1 MWEKFSNFFETLNDK
16 TVGWSSQCSSNLAY
30 YIEEWHIFTFCRR
43 VWLCLI
49 LWFTMGPIFWY
60 LKLKTPHFF
69 LRLEARHLQEI
80 HWYGNFCWMYG
91 LALIVS
97 IPTLNTCQI
106 LMRFMRLLMV
116 TEAWNPALRAKSWI
130 QLLWP
135 EKPKLANIKILF
147 LTYYNLLSFR
157 IYMTF
162 DLSFIH

>member
-30 YIEEWHIFTFCRR
+30 YIEEWHIFYF
-43 VWLCLI
+43 LPPCLI
-49 LWFTMGPIFWY
+49 VFDFMVYHGPNFLIS
-60 LKLKTPHFF
+60 KTKKRLIFF

-135 EKPKLANIKILF
+135 KQSKLAIIK
-147 LTYYNLLSFR
+147 SH
-157 IYMTF
+157 
-162 DLSFIH
+162 S

>member
-1 MWEKFSNFFETLNDK
+1 MIVPVLQQPSVLYW
-16 TVGWSSQCSSNLAY
+16 
-30 YIEEWHIFTFCRR
+30 R
-43 VWLCLI
+43 VTYFYFLPPCLI
-49 LWFTMGPIFWY
+49 VFDFMVYHGPNFLIS
-60 LKLKTPHFF
+60 KTKKRLIFF

-135 EKPKLANIKILF
+135 KQSRLAIIK
-147 LTYYNLLSFR
+147 SH
-157 IYMTF
+157 
-162 DLSFIH
+162 S